1 MARSSAGLAIE
12 EARSRRALSL
22 HRADEAVKAY
32 GLARIM
38 AGGLPNYLELSY
50 GQTTLRHEEQYK
62 HYTGWC
68 FPAGSAVITSEG
80 VLAIEDVCDG
90 MQVLTHNGRFRSVI
104 NTHQRYHSGELYT
117 FRAVGNRAVTCTPEH
132 PFQVRRSGEL
142 SWIEAKDIIVGDI
155 LTVPTIQESIDK
167 EFYQVEI
174 ENPTCSPNDPRRS
187 YGRSVEIDIA
197 LMELIG
203 LYLAE
208 GHVRYYRKNSGN
220 KSPATVAFSYGDEE
234 ESLHIFTI
242 EQMARLFNAGSPVVA
257 KTAGC
262 TTLVFS
268 SRVAAE
274 FFSQFRPGASRKFIP
289 RWILELPTE
298 KLMAMVRGYWIGDG
312 CVHGRKLSSSSASID
327 LTFGIRL
334 ALLKGGVYAAMCPI
348 SGAREIEIGGK
359 VYQRKD
365 QHALV
370 VTGHNYEEFCKAVQ
384 WGREEDQGNQHT
396 TSGRSITSVL
406 EGCAHT
412 PVRSITREQVE
423 NCTVYN
429 LEVEEDNSYT
439 VEGIAVHNCYVAI
452 TRIATR
458 IAGQRIK
465 MGRKVEE
472 PSPLSWAWDRPPGRK
487 LPDEDR
493 WRAPTFVK
501 TLDTDIEQIESHPLL
516 EALADP
522 NPIMVP
528 WTLLFHTIASLL
540 ITGKT
545 YWWFIEG
552 DDGLQIWPVPSDWVT
567 PVHTDDEL
575 FVAYR
580 VRPLGGVGTEGQ
592 LVDADEMAYFYLPD
606 PGAPIGA
613 VSPLQS
619 QAPAI
624 AVEEQMQ
631 IAQYRSMKNGVNPGV
646 MIMAGRHPSMTGI
659 GEGPR
664 VILSP
669 SQKRELYAAVK
680 QSWQGAAN
688 FNTPII
694 VDGGLIQGVER
705 FTLTPQELDFLQSET
720 MVKARIFQAFGV
732 SPIIAGEIAGVNRAQ
747 AAVADALFT
756 GNVVNPLC
764 ELIGQTM
771 TKYIGED
778 DVYFWI
784 ETAQADDA
792 EMKLRNWQVLCQY
805 GAVTKNDLRREIGG
819 LPPVEDG
826 DEYVAPAGA
835 GGSAFGGGA
844 FVPPQPPKQE
854 AETKKPPPGTAG
866 EETPATEEE
875 EITEGAGAA
884 AR

>member
-12 EARSRRALSL
+12 KAQSRRALSL
-22 HRADEAVKAY
+22 YRADEAVKAY

-62 HYTGWC
+62 HYTGWAYC
-68 FPAGSAVITSEG
+68 
-80 VLAIEDVCDG
+80 
-90 MQVLTHNGRFRSVI
+90 
-104 NTHQRYHSGELYT
+104 
-117 FRAVGNRAVTCTPEH
+117 
-132 PFQVRRSGEL
+132 
-142 SWIEAKDIIVGDI
+142 
-155 LTVPTIQESIDK
+155 
-167 EFYQVEI
+167 
-174 ENPTCSPNDPRRS
+174 
-187 YGRSVEIDIA
+187 
-197 LMELIG
+197 
-203 LYLAE
+203 
-208 GHVRYYRKNSGN
+208 
-220 KSPATVAFSYGDEE
+220 
-234 ESLHIFTI
+234 
-242 EQMARLFNAGSPVVA
+242 
-257 KTAGC
+257 
-262 TTLVFS
+262 
-268 SRVAAE
+268 
-274 FFSQFRPGASRKFIP
+274 
-289 RWILELPTE
+289 
-298 KLMAMVRGYWIGDG
+298 
-312 CVHGRKLSSSSASID
+312 
-327 LTFGIRL
+327 
-334 ALLKGGVYAAMCPI
+334 
-348 SGAREIEIGGK
+348 
-359 VYQRKD
+359 
-365 QHALV
+365 
-370 VTGHNYEEFCKAVQ
+370 
-384 WGREEDQGNQHT
+384 
-396 TSGRSITSVL
+396 
-406 EGCAHT
+406 
-412 PVRSITREQVE
+412 
-423 NCTVYN
+423 
-429 LEVEEDNSYT
+429 
-439 VEGIAVHNCYVAI
+439 AI

-458 IAGQRIK
+458 VAGQKIK

-756 GNVVNPLC
+756 ANVVNPLC
-764 ELIGQTM
+764 EMIGQTM
-771 TKYIGED
+771 TKYIGEK

-784 ETAQADDA
+784 ETAHADDA

-844 FVPPQPPKQE
+844 FGPPQPPKEE
-854 AETKKPPPGTAG
+854 ATMKKPPPGTAG
-866 EETPATEEE
+866 EATPATEEE
-875 EITEGAGAA
+875 GITGGEKAGKPTRLKYDPDQPRASEGSPEGGQFASEGGGQSSGGKQEPRQGGSAPPDLDKTSAKQMAALSKDEKDAIAIYTGGWSMEINTALRGGTQMRPAVKEAYNTIQKAFAKAPPLPPGTEVYRGMFAEAGAA
-884 AR
+884 GQFFSDVRDAVKSGKAISMKGIASTSVDKKVAVDIAKKIISSPTVERALITIRPKTGLAISFISKYPEQKEILLDHGKAYRVVSYKEKAKLPGVARQKFHLIELEEV